1 MPSNLI
7 KFLKFWRIIREVKF
21 ELNLRN
27 RQAADFT
34 PQTSP
39 KVRL

>member
-1 MPSNLI
+1 MTSNLI
-7 KFLKFWRIIREVKF
+7 KFLKFSRISREVKF

-27 RQAADFT
+27 RQAEFI

-39 KVRL
+39 KARL